1 MKIFKAGFLGIL
13 FVSILA
19 LVSCTPSLVP
29 EGWEL
34 LAKRELSFATT
45 RDAIELPMA
54 AKPLKSLLI
63 VPRMNDIEIFG
74 IRITFENGEDYS
86 PEFRLKMKANVD
98 SQAIDL
104 PGAERRVKRVELQYK
119 KIVGSTRRAMIE
131 LWGK

>member
-1 MKIFKAGFLGIL
+1 MKIFKAGPLGIL
-13 FVSILA
+13 FVSMLA
-19 LVSCTPSLVP
+19 FVSCTPSLVP

-34 LAKRELSFATT
+34 LAKRELSFASS

-63 VPRMNDIEIFG
+63 VARMNDIEIFG
-74 IRITFENGEDYS
+74 LRITFENGEDYS
-86 PEFRLKMKANVD
+86 PELHLKMKADVD

-104 PGAERRVKRVELQYK
+104 PGAEKRVRRVEVQYK
-119 KIVGSTRRAMIE
+119 KIIGSTRRAMIE